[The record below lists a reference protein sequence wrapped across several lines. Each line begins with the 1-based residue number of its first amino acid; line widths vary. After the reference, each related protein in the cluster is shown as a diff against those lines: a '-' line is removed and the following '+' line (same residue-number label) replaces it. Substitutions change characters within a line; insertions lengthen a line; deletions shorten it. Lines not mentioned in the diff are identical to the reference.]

1 MSKLIEA
8 LHSAVVE
15 SNSFYGQF
23 SYQRTPSGE
32 ISDVL
37 VSISDGQD
45 SGAPEV
51 GSGVIAIEKKSKVQ
65 FLTLTELVGSKQSMG
80 VNYTLWKFVNDTQ
93 KLRK

>member
-1 MSKLIEA
+1 MSLIEA
-8 LHSAVVE
+8 INQAVVE
-15 SNSFYGQF
+15 TNSFYGQF
-23 SYQRTPSGE
+23 SYQRDTQGN
-32 ISDVL
+32 ISEVL
-37 VSISDGQD
+37 VSISDGQE

-51 GSGVIAIEKKSKVQ
+51 GSGVMAIEKKSKVQ